1 MLKLQTDPREKIH
14 LKKVMTKNKIFV
26 LFLSCFGCIICFTTI
41 IFISIKY
48 RSFDTHHDLFQDKLL
63 FHFTS
68 CFCTF
73 CAYFRTNIL
82 NAPYEI
88 FLSFA
93 NLIWI
98 LPLHCPKDNRFSGIE
113 HEMLHRK
120 IDTGRNISCSISFS
134 PTFHVKL
141 WKFELLFG
149 QCTCRNGITN
159 PEK

>member
-1 MLKLQTDPREKIH
+1 MRYFENKLLSVRVWESCEILIVSQSSNDYARYMYVGSVDFHRSRIGLLRQLHLEFIRLKTLSMFDSLIVSLEFQFLGFEILMLKLQTNPREKIH

-73 CAYFRTNIL
+73 CA
-82 NAPYEI
+82 
-88 FLSFA
+88 
-93 NLIWI
+93 
-98 LPLHCPKDNRFSGIE
+98 
-113 HEMLHRK
+113 
-120 IDTGRNISCSISFS
+120 
-134 PTFHVKL
+134 
-141 WKFELLFG
+141 
-149 QCTCRNGITN
+149 
-159 PEK
+159 